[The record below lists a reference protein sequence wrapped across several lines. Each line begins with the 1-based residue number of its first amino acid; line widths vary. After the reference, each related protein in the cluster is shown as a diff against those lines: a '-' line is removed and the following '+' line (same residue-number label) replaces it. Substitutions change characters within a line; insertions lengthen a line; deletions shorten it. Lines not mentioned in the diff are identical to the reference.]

1 MNMEQYLIGQ
11 LTESSLLDPIINFEI
26 IIEDSPKHAK
36 IKYAKKHNI
45 SKHYA
50 LIVAYHFDY
59 YFDLRDVW
67 SITGS
72 RYTTNEIFILTYKKM
87 NELNLKLTKTTED
100 FYKTHIL

>member
-1 MNMEQYLIGQ
+1 MEKYLIGQ
-11 LTESSLLDPIINFEI
+11 LTESNLLDPIINIEI
-26 IIEDSPKHAK
+26 IIEDSPKHVK

-67 SITGS
+67 AITGS
-72 RYTTNEIFILTYKKM
+72 RYLTNEIFILTYKKM
-87 NELNLKLTKTTED
+87 NELNLNLTKTTED
-100 FYKTHIL
+100 FYKSHIL

>member
-1 MNMEQYLIGQ
+1 MNMEKYLIGQ
-11 LTESSLLDPIINFEI
+11 MTESNLLEPIINIEI
-26 IIEDSPKHAK
+26 IVASSPKDAK
-36 IKYAKKHNI
+36 IKYAKTHKI

-72 RYTTNEIFILTYKKM
+72 RYSTREIFKLTYKKM
-87 NELNLKLTKTTED
+87 NELNLKLTKTSED
-100 FYKTHIL
+100 FLKTYTL